1 MMTVTIISDPRTPW
15 ACLPSTAIEQT
26 PIESLRT
33 MNLVRHTICS
43 CDSPVFPLTQ
53 LNISSGTLAIN
64 LRLILPNSA
73 IPPLCMN

>member
-1 MMTVTIISDPRTPW
+1 
-15 ACLPSTAIEQT
+15 
-26 PIESLRT
+26 